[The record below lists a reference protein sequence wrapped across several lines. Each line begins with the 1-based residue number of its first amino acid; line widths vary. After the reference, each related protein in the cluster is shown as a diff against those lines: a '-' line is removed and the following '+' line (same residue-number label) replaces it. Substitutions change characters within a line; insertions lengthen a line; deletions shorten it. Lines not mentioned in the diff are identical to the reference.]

1 MRHAVAVAA
10 AAAGACAG
18 SLVVNVLAH
27 LGRGLAAARASEM
40 SSGVLAKGIGSSEAQ
55 TAVVNGADKQLFR
68 GMGANVAGQMARS
81 GEGLEAVGDGADML
95 ASPFGGFLGLKVV
108 LVGSIVMRGGREEIG
123 IAVLACR
130 SVGLHVAGEF
140 V

>member
-1 MRHAVAVAA
+1 M
-10 AAAGACAG
+10 G
-18 SLVVNVLAH
+18 
-27 LGRGLAAARASEM
+27 
-40 SSGVLAKGIGSSEAQ
+40 SGVLAKGIGSSKAQ
-55 TAVVNGADKQLFR
+55 TAVVDGADKQLFR
-68 GMGANVAGQMARS
+68 GMRANVAGQMAGS

-130 SVGLHVAGEF
+130 GVGLHVAGEF